1 MSWFAC
7 TKVYLTT
14 RPLYILQAQIGL
26 FPVEYAKNCARA
38 MVQAARQGDRY
49 LTVPAWFR
57 TMYLWRVFA
66 PEVVEFCYRLVYM
79 HSHGANQTDAPSKRM
94 AEGGAKQLLYPTS
107 LRSSDVKNE

>member
-1 MSWFAC
+1 MSPPVHF
-7 TKVYLTT
+7 
-14 RPLYILQAQIGL
+14 QAQIGL

-66 PEVVEFCYRLVYM
+66 PEVVEFCYSLVYM
-79 HSHGANQTDAPSKRM
+79 HSPGANQTDVPSKTM
-94 AEGGAKQLLYPTS
+94 AEGGAKQLLYPSS
-107 LRSSDVKNE
+107 LRSSDVKNN